1 MNPDRL
7 TKRIF
12 IWDYNLCKNIF
23 ELIECQEM
31 FTNKLACNLTT
42 VKNKCKNM
50 QNVEWKH
57 LLPTKPKLRTF
68 KENICTKDYV
78 KGKHLYII
86 HEMAEWHDPL
96 RR

>member
-12 IWDYNLCKNIF
+12 IWDYNLCKNWCKEVKQIF

-42 VKNKCKNM
+42 VKISIKICKM
-50 QNVEWKH
+50 
-57 LLPTKPKLRTF
+57 
-68 KENICTKDYV
+68 
-78 KGKHLYII
+78 
-86 HEMAEWHDPL
+86 
-96 RR
+96 